1 MAIPS
6 ARKRAINMGMHLE
19 TCIASNFIL
28 MSKISKIDIIGFARG
43 QEFKS
48 PRCHLA
54 GQEARHENHT
64 KPSGGWTA

>member
-28 MSKISKIDIIGFARG
+28 MSKIS
-43 QEFKS
+43 
-48 PRCHLA
+48 
-54 GQEARHENHT
+54 
-64 KPSGGWTA
+64 